1 MSTSLHISFVKTVAK
16 FGIYFPNCKIQD
28 RKMGNKSLLT
38 MKLIKPASSWMLTNR
53 MWMTF
58 STTALFQHQITT
70 DTGVAAAAVGGM
82 LLGFPRTFRPDP

>member
-1 MSTSLHISFVKTVAK
+1 MSTSLHNCFIKTVAK

-28 RKMGNKSLLT
+28 RKIGIKSLLT
-38 MKLIKPASSWMLTNR
+38 MKLIKPTSSWMLPNR

-70 DTGVAAAAVGGM
+70 DTGVAAAAGGM